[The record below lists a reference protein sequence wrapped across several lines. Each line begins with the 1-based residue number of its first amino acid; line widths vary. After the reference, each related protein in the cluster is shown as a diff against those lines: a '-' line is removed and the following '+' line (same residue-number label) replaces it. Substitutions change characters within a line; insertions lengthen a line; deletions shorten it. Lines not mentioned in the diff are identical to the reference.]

1 MDSLWTLDVDFTM
14 LVLENETWKRENQVK
29 EVKATSFDGDLLDS
43 KCYTYSLQKIAFAQV
58 FSLYENVY
66 VCMLYVELVYL
77 YNAIK
82 CILCFEELNRHFK
95 NSFRFTAKLEG
106 RYKDF
111 SYIFCPY
118 LPH

>member
-82 CILCFEELNRHFK
+82 CILCFEELNRHF
-95 NSFRFTAKLEG
+95 
-106 RYKDF
+106 
-111 SYIFCPY
+111 
-118 LPH
+118 